1 MASAADETQR
11 LLRIARR
18 KSDDGRRQLIA
29 ICGDLLSGDGTV
41 LSGVEYAL
49 MRDVLARLVEG
60 LAVPLRRSLS
70 EHLAVIAPES
80 TEIVAVLSAESI
92 DLTAPL
98 LLGIETALDL
108 ELVEIIRNRAYEHR
122 LTLAMRRTQAD
133 SADVVA
139 GEDAIDGL
147 LRSPDAALAELVM
160 AYLVEQSRRFD
171 PFLEPVVRPEELS
184 PALRR
189 KLTLWLLAGLRH
201 HLQQHH
207 RIDVTRL
214 DDAVEAVAAA
224 AAAAATASPAGDA
237 AIALA
242 RRLGEHGAIAP
253 QLMLQVLRQGE
264 VALFAALLAEF
275 GRLRPDLARRLVF
288 EPGGDGLAILCR
300 AVDLGRSVLA
310 SIFLLTR
317 RARPSQHTSGPGEL
331 SQVLALYDGIE
342 PPVARQVLARW
353 RRDRDFLTALRF
365 IEEAATGAMEEDW
378 RKILVAPTAPPGPS
392 DADLTTNAWG

>member
-1 MASAADETQR
+1 MSSAADETQR

-41 LSGVEYAL
+41 LSGAEYAL
-49 MRDVLARLVEG
+49 MRDILARLVEG
-60 LAVPLRRSLS
+60 LAVPLRRSLG
-70 EHLAVIAPES
+70 EHLAVTAPES
-80 TEIVAVLSAESI
+80 AEIAAVLAEGSI

-98 LLGIETALDL
+98 LVGVETALDL

-122 LTLAMRRTQAD
+122 LMLGMRRTQAD
-133 SADVVA
+133 TANAVA
-139 GEDAIDGL
+139 GDDAIDGL
-147 LRSPDAALAELVM
+147 LHGGDPAVADLVM

-201 HLQQHH
+201 HLLRHYQ
-207 RIDVTRL
+207 IDATRL
-214 DDAVEAVAAA
+214 DDAVEAVAAVA
-224 AAAAATASPAGDA
+224 AMAPPDGDA
-237 AIALA
+237 AMALVY
-242 RRLGEHGAIAP
+242 RLAELEAITP

-264 VALFAALLAEF
+264 VALFVALLAEF

-288 EPGGDGLAILCR
+288 EPGGDGLAMLCR

-317 RARPSQHTSGPGEL
+317 RARPSQHASSPGEL

-342 PPVARQVLARW
+342 APVARQVLARW
-353 RRDRDFLTALRF
+353 RRDREFLTALRF

-378 RKILVAPTAPPGPS
+378 RKILVASTASAGPS
-392 DADLTTNAWG
+392 DTDLPTNAWSG

>member
-29 ICGDLLSGDGTV
+29 ICGDLLSGDGTT

-49 MRDVLARLVEG
+49 MRDILARLVEG

-80 TEIVAVLSAESI
+80 TEIVAVLSAEAI

-147 LRSPDAALAELVM
+147 LRGSDPALAELVM

-171 PFLEPVVRPEELS
+171 PFLEPVIRPEELS

-207 RIDVTRL
+207 RIDATRL

-224 AAAAATASPAGDA
+224 AAAATASSAGDA
-237 AIALA
+237 AMALA
-242 RRLGEHGAIAP
+242 RRLGERGAIAP
-253 QLMLQVLRQGE
+253 QLMLQMLRQGE
-264 VALFAALLAEF
+264 VALFGALLAEF

-342 PPVARQVLARW
+342 PAVARQVLARW

-378 RKILVAPTAPPGPS
+378 RKILVAPTPPPGPP

>member
-1 MASAADETQR
+1 MASAADEAKR

-29 ICGDLLSGDGTV
+29 ICGDLLSGNGTV
-41 LSGVEYAL
+41 LSSVEYAL
-49 MRDVLARLVEG
+49 MRDILARLVEA
-60 LAVPLRRSLS
+60 LAVPLRRSLG
-70 EHLAVIAPES
+70 EHLAVMAPES
-80 TEIVAVLSAESI
+80 AEVAAVLAAEPI

-98 LLGIETALDL
+98 LLGIETAVDL
-108 ELVEIIRNRAYEHR
+108 ELVEIIRNRAFEHR
-122 LTLAMRRTQAD
+122 LMLAMRRTQAD
-133 SADVVA
+133 SVEFIS

-147 LRSPDAALAELVM
+147 LRNPDPAVADLVM
-160 AYLVEQSRRFD
+160 AHLVEQARRFD

-207 RIDVTRL
+207 RIDTTRL

-224 AAAAATASPAGDA
+224 ADAAMATLPGDA
-237 AIALA
+237 AAALA
-242 RRLGEHGAIAP
+242 RRLGERGTITP

-264 VALFAALLAEF
+264 VALFIALLAEF

-288 EPGGDGLAILCR
+288 EPGGDGLAMLCR

-317 RARPSQHTSGPGEL
+317 RARPTQHATGPGEL

-342 PPVARQVLARW
+342 PAVARQVLARW

-365 IEEAATGAMEEDW
+365 IEDAATGAMEEDW
-378 RKILVAPTAPPGPS
+378 RKILVAPSAPPGPS
-392 DADLTTNAWG
+392 DADLASGAWNG